1 MPKRSDF
8 PLWLS
13 FSGALL
19 LDCRAMALVVVERH
33 IELRS
38 ERAPLWCV
46 VADTERLNRAIGLG
60 RLELTPN
67 DNASAARYIVRTVS
81 AGMPLEYEERPF
93 EWVEGERFSVRR
105 VLHSGVMKSMEHS
118 FALTPRADGGTRVTV
133 RIVIEPRYAL
143 LGPVM
148 RLQVSRMIERI
159 DAEFRAADR
168 DVQAGKN
175 ACVRPTLTPVD
186 PATFN
191 RVRLALVE
199 SVGADRKAL
208 ATRLVELVEHGSD
221 ADVTRIRPLDLAMQ
235 WDVDGRELLAVCLSS
250 VVSGLL
256 ELRWD
261 LVCPSCRTATD
272 RQTSLSALPSAAHCQ
287 LCDISFEIELDRAIE
302 ATFVPSSALR
312 LPEPGPFCIGGPMRT
327 PHVVAQAILP
337 AGGTVMLRAPEK
349 PGRYRIFVR
358 GGANVALEV
367 AEDGDAEVQFRVE
380 GETVS
385 RVDADSAQPRIT
397 TLRPGALLEVSQIG
411 NAERHFKLERLEWA
425 SRAATAHLVSTLP
438 EFRRQ
443 FSADLL
449 RPGVS
454 LRVARV
460 ALLFTDLT
468 DSTALYHHVGD
479 AKAFKVVQEHFDVL
493 SAIIAKHRGTIVK
506 TIGDAVMAAFVEERD
521 ALDAAFAMHGAF
533 PAFRAGNADAAR
545 TLLKIGV
552 FAGPCYVV
560 TANGILDYFGQTVN
574 IAARLQGA
582 SGAGEVVIDGLFA
595 DEAERA
601 GWLSGFSIS
610 EHFEARLKGL
620 PNPVRVARI
629 VADKL

>member
-1 MPKRSDF
+1 
-8 PLWLS
+8 
-13 FSGALL
+13 
-19 LDCRAMALVVVERH
+19 MAQVVVERH
-33 IELRS
+33 IDLS
-38 ERAPLWCV
+38 SDRAALWCAV
-46 VADTERLNRAIGLG
+46 GDTERLNRAIGLG
-60 RLELTPN
+60 KLELTPN
-67 DNASAARYIVRTVS
+67 SDASAARFVVRTVS
-81 AGMPLEYEERPF
+81 AGISLEYEERPF

-105 VLHSGVMKSMEHS
+105 THRSGVMKSMDTAFS
-118 FALTPRADGGTRVTV
+118 LAPRAEGGTRVTV
-133 RIVIEPRYAL
+133 RIAIDPRFAL
-143 LGPVM
+143 LAPVL
-148 RLQVSRMIERI
+148 RLQVTRMIDRI
-159 DAEFRAADR
+159 EIELKNADA
-168 DVQAGKN
+168 DVQAGRS
-175 ACVRPTLTPVD
+175 ACFRKTSTPVD
-186 PATFN
+186 ATALQ
-191 RVRLALVE
+191 RAKAALTALVASDRQALAARLADFVE
-199 SVGADRKAL
+199 
-208 ATRLVELVEHGSD
+208 TGSD
-221 ADVTRIRPLDLAMQ
+221 ADVSRIRPLDLAVD
-235 WDVDGRELLAVCLSS
+235 WDVDGRELLAVCLSA
-250 VVSGLL
+250 VVTGLL

-261 LVCPSCRTATD
+261 LVCPSCRTAND
-272 RQTSLSALPSAAHCQ
+272 RQTSLSALPTSAHCQ
-287 LCDISFEIELDRAIE
+287 LCDISYEIELDRAIE
-302 ATFVPSSALR
+302 ATFVPAGALR
-312 LPEPGPFCIGGPMRT
+312 QPEPGPFCIGGPMRT
-327 PHVVAQAILP
+327 PHVVAQTILAP
-337 AGGTVMLRAPEK
+337 RGSATLRAPDK
-349 PGRYRIFVR
+349 PGRYRVFVR
-358 GGANVALEV
+358 GGASAALEIVDGGASALRFQIDGESIEPKNASV
-367 AEDGDAEVQFRVE
+367 APRAELEIVQ
-380 GETVS
+380 TS
-385 RVDADSAQPRIT
+385 ND
-397 TLRPGALLEVSQIG
+397 
-411 NAERHFKLERLEWA
+411 ERHVKLERLEWA

-493 SAIIAKHRGTIVK
+493 TAIIARHRGTIVK

-521 ALDAAFAMHGAF
+521 ALDAAFAMHQAF
-533 PAFRAGNADAAR
+533 PAFRAGNSDAAR

-595 DEAERA
+595 DEAERL

-620 PNPVRVARI
+620 PAPVRVARI

>member
-1 MPKRSDF
+1 
-8 PLWLS
+8 
-13 FSGALL
+13 
-19 LDCRAMALVVVERH
+19 MAQVVVERH
-33 IELRS
+33 IDLRS
-38 ERAPLWCV
+38 ERAHLWCA

-60 RLELTPN
+60 RLSLTPQS
-67 DNASAARYIVRTVS
+67 DDSAARYVVRTVS

-105 VLHSGVMKSMEHS
+105 VIHAGVMKSMEHS
-118 FALTPRADGGTRVTV
+118 FSLAARAEGGTRVTV
-133 RIVIEPRYAL
+133 CIAIEPRYAL

-148 RLQVSRMIERI
+148 RLQVSRMLARIE
-159 DAEFRAADR
+159 AEFKSADR
-168 DVQAGKN
+168 DVQAGKE
-175 ACVRPTLTPVD
+175 ACVQPTITPVD
-186 PATFN
+186 SAALSRAKLALLESVSAERKPLAM
-191 RVRLALVE
+191 RLA
-199 SVGADRKAL
+199 
-208 ATRLVELVEHGSD
+208 ELVETGSD
-221 ADVTRIRPLDLAMQ
+221 ADVTRIRPLDVALH
-235 WDVDGRELLAVCLSS
+235 WDVDGRELLAVCLSA
-250 VVSGLL
+250 VVAGLL

-272 RQTSLSALPSAAHCQ
+272 RQTTLSDLPTAAHCQ

-302 ATFVPSSALR
+302 ATFVPSPALR
-312 LPEPGPFCIGGPMRT
+312 RPEPGPFCIGGPMRT

-337 AGGTVMLRAPEK
+337 ARGSATLSAPEK

-367 AEDGDAEVQFRVE
+367 GEGGDAGAQFRVD
-380 GETVS
+380 GQGIF
-385 RVDADSAQPRIT
+385 RIGADSLQPHLA
-397 TLRPGALLEVSQIG
+397 TLQPGARLEVTQTSDV
-411 NAERHFKLERLEWA
+411 ERHFKLERLEWA

-468 DSTALYHHVGD
+468 DSTALYHSVGD

-493 SAIIAKHRGTIVK
+493 TTIIATHRGTIVK

-521 ALDAAFAMHGAF
+521 ALDAAFAMHRAF

-595 DEAERA
+595 DEAERG

-620 PNPVRVARI
+620 PDPVRVARI
-629 VADKL
+629 VADTL